1 VNVIERE
8 IGARQEW
15 LDWRKENVNASEA
28 ACLFGDGVH
37 PYLTR
42 YELWQL
48 RSGLRPY
55 KPDNPTLRRGRLFEP
70 VALELLSEERP
81 SWQVWRPHVYLHDPE
96 ARIGASPDAYA
107 ERNEPQ
113 PVKGKHRT
121 KGNVQLKTVGHF
133 AFKRDWQVEDDEEQ
147 TIVETPLWIAVQ
159 SSIEAY
165 LAQTDWA
172 AVAAM
177 AIGDGGVDFYVNEIS
192 IKQPMVD
199 QFKALVAD
207 FWTMVEEK
215 VPPPVDY
222 ERDLD
227 AVFDLYKDADG
238 DIVDLTGD
246 TAFRQQLAER
256 KMLSTIEKSGRV
268 AHDQRREIDA
278 KIIQRL
284 GNAAGARVGSTLLT
298 AKVVKRSGYSV
309 APTEYRQIRVKG
321 GPKVGSR

>member
-1 VNVIERE
+1 MSVVTRE
-8 IGARQEW
+8 IGERQQW
-15 LDWRKENVNASEA
+15 LDWRKDNVNASEA
-28 ACLFGDGVH
+28 ACLFGDGFH

-42 YELWQL
+42 YELWAL

-70 VALELLSEERP
+70 VALELLGEERP
-81 SWQVWRPHVYLHDPE
+81 LWQVWRPHVYLFDPE

-107 ERNEPQ
+107 ERNEPN
-113 PVKGKHRT
+113 PVNGKWRT
-121 KGNVQLKTVGHF
+121 KGNVQLKTVGHH
-133 AFKRDWQVEDDEEQ
+133 AFKRDWQHEDDEQ
-147 TIVETPLWIAVQ
+147 IIVETPLWIAVQ

-177 AIGDGGVDFYVNEIS
+177 AIGDGGVDFHVNEIAV
-192 IKQPMVD
+192 KAPMVE
-199 QFKALVAD
+199 QFKALVAE
-207 FWTMVEEK
+207 FWVMVEEK
-215 VPPPVDY
+215 TPPPVDY

-227 AVFDLYKDADG
+227 AVFDLYKDDDG

-256 KMLSTIEKSGRV
+256 KMLTTIESSGRL
-268 AHDQRREIDA
+268 AHKQRREIDA
-278 KIIQRL
+278 KIVQRL

-298 AKVVKRSGYSV
+298 AKVVKRSGYTV

-321 GPKVGSR
+321 GPVRSR

>member
-1 VNVIERE
+1 MSVIERE
-8 IGARQEW
+8 IRDRQEW
-15 LDWRKENVNASEA
+15 LNWRTHNVNASEA

-37 PYLTR
+37 PHLTR

-70 VALELLSEERP
+70 VALQLLREERP
-81 SWQVWRPHVYLHDPE
+81 GWHVWSPNVYLSDSE

-107 ERNEPQ
+107 VRNEPD
-113 PVKGKHRT
+113 GRHT
-121 KGNVQLKTVGHF
+121 KGNVQLKTVGHH
-133 AFKRDWQVEDDEEQ
+133 AFKRDWQTEDDEEQ

-159 SSIEAY
+159 SSIEAH
-165 LAQTDWA
+165 LAKTDWT

-177 AIGDGGVDFYVNEIS
+177 AIGDGGVDFHVNEIA
-192 IKQPMVD
+192 IKAPMVE
-199 QFKALVAD
+199 QFKALVAE
-207 FWTMVEEK
+207 FWVMVEEK
-215 VPPPVDY
+215 TPPPVDY

-227 AVFDLYKDADG
+227 AVFDLYKDDDG

-268 AHDQRREIDA
+268 AHDQRRQIDA

-298 AKVVKRSGYSV
+298 AKVVKRRAYAV
-309 APTEYRQIRVKG
+309 EATEYRQIRIKG
-321 GPKVGSR
+321 GPVRSR